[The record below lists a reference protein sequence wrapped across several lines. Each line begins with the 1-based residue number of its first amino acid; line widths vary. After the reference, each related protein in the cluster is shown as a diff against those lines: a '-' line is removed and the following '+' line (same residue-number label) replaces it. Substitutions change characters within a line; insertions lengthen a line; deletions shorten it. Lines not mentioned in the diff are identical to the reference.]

1 MKETVGIEILIRSMN
16 IEETFFK
23 TTRRPPSKIIK
34 EWNKFNPIQMNNF
47 ESSTCKKRLRLAIIW
62 GRIKG
67 WRELVSLGQQPQ
79 CTYYYSWSNSQV
91 AARITSIKY
100 DNSISWNVGCS
111 NLHEKDTPSTP
122 PSPCPQKKK
131 KKKKERKEHI
141 FINGRPVQF
150 YINQQHQ
157 IQIRYIKWNEFFSV
171 KINKSFLTP
180 MYSVLEARFKSTCC
194 YKSEAISH
202 SGYSII
208 CINHSITS
216 IIKKI
221 PVCSRKRVGSIIEHQ
236 IFCYLD
242 LEQCF

>member
-1 MKETVGIEILIRSMN
+1 MSV
-16 IEETFFK
+16 EETFFR
-23 TTRRPPSKIIK
+23 TTRRPSKIIK
-34 EWNKFNPIQMNNF
+34 EWNKLNPIQMNNF

-111 NLHEKDTPSTP
+111 NLDDKYTPSITP
-122 PSPCPQKKK
+122 PPPPALKKK
-131 KKKKERKEHI
+131 RKKKRNKERKEHI

-157 IQIRYIKWNEFFSV
+157 IQIRCIKWNEFSSV
-171 KINKSFLTP
+171 KVNNSFLTP
-180 MYSVLEARFKSTCC
+180 MYSALEARFKSSCC